1 MNRKKSYG
9 ISVGTSS
16 ILVIIVILSL
26 VCFAGLSVVSA
37 NADYRLS
44 KKLAERTTT
53 YYQAS
58 SAAHQDLAL
67 LDAKLQQIFTESDSE
82 SEYMDKIKESL
93 SDSLTFN
100 YVISDSQSLIVSVT
114 PVYPE
119 NAEDALFTIDRF
131 QVVTTNEPAL
141 DNSLSL
147 LLGNLDT
154 VYYGPVLAMK
164 TITGRK
170 RYNPVTCR
178 YFLLGTVG
186 GSFVYILQ
194 VFLLSFF
201 INYQIVGL
209 GTGTGNIN
217 CKYFIHKGLI
227 LCKYVEIWV
236 TLNNFFVA

>member
-114 PVYPE
+114 PVYTE
-119 NAEDALFTIDRF
+119 TAEDALFTIDRF

-147 LLGNLDT
+147 LLGN
-154 VYYGPVLAMK
+154 
-164 TITGRK
+164 
-170 RYNPVTCR
+170 
-178 YFLLGTVG
+178 
-186 GSFVYILQ
+186 
-194 VFLLSFF
+194 
-201 INYQIVGL
+201 
-209 GTGTGNIN
+209 
-217 CKYFIHKGLI
+217 
-227 LCKYVEIWV
+227 
-236 TLNNFFVA
+236 

>member
-58 SAAHQDLAL
+58 SDAHQDLAL
-67 LDAKLQQIFTESDSE
+67 LDEKLQLLYTESDSE
-82 SEYMDKIKESL
+82 SEYKDKIKESL

-147 LLGNLDT
+147 LLGN
-154 VYYGPVLAMK
+154 
-164 TITGRK
+164 
-170 RYNPVTCR
+170 
-178 YFLLGTVG
+178 
-186 GSFVYILQ
+186 
-194 VFLLSFF
+194 
-201 INYQIVGL
+201 
-209 GTGTGNIN
+209 
-217 CKYFIHKGLI
+217 
-227 LCKYVEIWV
+227 
-236 TLNNFFVA
+236 